1 MKLHKLEIKNIASI
15 EEATIDFEAKPLSD
29 SNVFLITGETG
40 AGKSTILDAICLAL
54 YATTPRMWE
63 TEMDGSDINDMGVT
77 DTQQLMRKNT
87 DEAYARLAFLGSD
100 GNEYEAEWHVER
112 KTKNLTRTWTLKN
125 LTHPDHSP
133 APASGII
140 NSDGSGRKDN
150 NAIVEMIRE
159 SAVGLSF
166 DQFCRTTMLAQGEF
180 TRFLKSGKKE
190 KAAILEKITD
200 TEEYAKIGAKIHEL
214 TEKYKK
220 EMDKVDPEQQ
230 EQPLKP
236 EDRQTLDDEIR
247 GLKTQIGDINKQL
260 EILEPQYNWLTQEKT
275 LNESL
280 TRANENV
287 KKARSATQTPEYK
300 QLKKDIDDYNLS
312 GNARLWLAAINQ
324 AKGEIQQAIN
334 DIEALNLPSG
344 TNLTEE
350 EIKVQQSL
358 TNGLIANIRVAKTQV
373 SAYFQAKDQREKL
386 KSSFADRKNKL
397 TTKEGELKRLDPLVI
412 NAQKEFEDCD
422 AEYEKLNLAVGTLQ
436 AKMRESIQEGGKC
449 PICGQVVASKNI
461 LPHEDELRQIV
472 DEAKNKR
479 DNAEQAYK
487 GKDGIKIQ
495 YDTLSAEIKVE
506 KENLERDQRNFDNDH
521 SLEKSKD
528 ETTEA
533 LKECGIAWSDDQAT
547 LNRALEEKSTEA
559 AEQKKHEAN
568 LLKWIGYN
576 AKKEAAEER
585 LGINQQNLDAF
596 QVEHKDLTDERLE
609 ALRQMNIT
617 AKNNAKGEIDGNLSH
632 ADGALKSIK
641 SQIAEHITA
650 KNKLEEW
657 IEGEDI
663 ESLKEKI
670 GDLKNQVEP
679 LSSEKGRKEEQQ
691 RADNER
697 RKNIDRLRE
706 QYEQKK
712 QVHERWNKLW
722 KLIGDKDGDKFR
734 IIAQSYILGNLIKN
748 ANEHMQ
754 TLTDR
759 YVLHVVPGRDLIIMV
774 QDRYQSGVMRPAS
787 NISGGEGF
795 LVSLALALALSEIGQ
810 SLKVEMLFIDE
821 GFGTL
826 SGEPLMK
833 AISTLESLHDTNNR
847 QVCAISHRE
856 EVKERIPVQIQVNQ
870 ASQSSASTIEIV
882 PKMDAV

>member
-247 GLKTQIGDINKQL
+247 GLKKQIGDINKQL

-280 TRANENV
+280 TRADENV

-487 GKDGIKIQ
+487 GKDGIKTQ

-609 ALRQMNIT
+609 ELKKMNISEKT
-617 AKNNAKGEIDGNLSH
+617 REKERIDNNLFSAN
-632 ADGALKSIK
+632 GAWSNIN
-641 SQIAEHITA
+641 SQIDVHTKQKPE
-650 KNKLEEW
+650 KW
-657 IEGEDI
+657 IEGKGVDELQEEI
-663 ESLKEKI
+663 TRLKEQI
-670 GDLKNQVEP
+670 SP
-679 LSSEKGRKEEQQ
+679 LSKANGEKEEQQ
-691 RADNER
+691 RADNLR
-697 RKNIDRLRE
+697 RNKINSLQE

-712 QVHERWNKLW
+712 QVFEKWNRLC
-722 KLIGDKDGDKFR
+722 KLIGDKYGDKFR
-734 IIAQSYILGNLIKN
+734 IIAQSYILGNLIN
-748 ANEHMQ
+748 AANKHMQ

-759 YVLHVVPGRDLIIMV
+759 YVLHVVPGRDLIILV
-774 QDRYQSGVMRPAS
+774 EDRYQGGVKRPAS

-833 AISTLESLHDTNNR
+833 AINTLEALHDTNNR

>member
-220 EMDKVDPEQQ
+220 EMDAVDPDKQ

-236 EDRQTLDDEIR
+236 EDR
-247 GLKTQIGDINKQL
+247 KQL
-260 EILEPQYNWLTQEKT
+260 DAEIHDLREQIKDIGEQLDTFEPQYNWLTRKAELEKNLVT
-275 LNESL
+275 
-280 TRANENV
+280 ANENV
-287 KKARSATQTPEYK
+287 KKARFATQTPEYK

-324 AKGEIQQAIN
+324 AKGEIQQAIK

-350 EIKVQQSL
+350 EIKAQQSL
-358 TNGLIANIRVAKTQV
+358 TNGLIANIRVAKIQV

-436 AKMRESIQEGGKC
+436 AKLRASIQEGGKC
-449 PICGQVVASKNI
+449 PICGQVVASKDI
-461 LPHEDELRQIV
+461 LPHEDKLQQIV
-472 DEAKNKR
+472 NEAKNKR

-487 GKDGIKIQ
+487 GKDGIKTQ

-506 KENLERDQRNFDNDH
+506 KENLERDQRNFGNDR
-521 SLEKSKD
+521 SLENSQQQ
-528 ETTEA
+528 TINA

-576 AKKEAAEER
+576 AKKEAAEHR
-585 LGINQQNLDAF
+585 SKDNQQKLTDF
-596 QVEHKDLTDERLE
+596 QKEHPELTDERLE
-609 ALRQMNIT
+609 ELKKMNISEKT
-617 AKNNAKGEIDGNLSH
+617 REKERIDNNLFSAN
-632 ADGALKSIK
+632 GAWSNIN
-641 SQIAEHITA
+641 SQIDVHTKQKPE
-650 KNKLEEW
+650 KW
-657 IEGEDI
+657 IEGKGVDELQEEI
-663 ESLKEKI
+663 TRLKEQI
-670 GDLKNQVEP
+670 SP
-679 LSSEKGRKEEQQ
+679 LSKANGEKEEQQ
-691 RADNER
+691 RADNLR
-697 RKNIDRLRE
+697 RNKINSLQE

-712 QVHERWNKLW
+712 QVFEKWNRLC
-722 KLIGDKDGDKFR
+722 KLIGDKYGDKFR
-734 IIAQSYILGNLIKN
+734 IIAQSYILGNLIN
-748 ANEHMQ
+748 AANKHMQ

-759 YVLHVVPGRDLIIMV
+759 YVLHVVPGRDLIILV
-774 QDRYQSGVMRPAS
+774 EDRYQGGVKRPAS
-787 NISGGEGF
+787 NISGGESF

-833 AISTLESLHDTNNR
+833 AINTLETLHDTNNR

-882 PKMDAV
+882 PKMDE